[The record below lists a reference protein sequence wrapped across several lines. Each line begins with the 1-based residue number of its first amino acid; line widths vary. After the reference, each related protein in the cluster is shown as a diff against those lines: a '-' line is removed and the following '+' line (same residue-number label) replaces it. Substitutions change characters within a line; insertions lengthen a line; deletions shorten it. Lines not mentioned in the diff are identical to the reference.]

1 MHLSA
6 RPRLRT
12 GPSSSTAGRATSR
25 QPSAHN
31 GWIEIWLAGGAG
43 LVAVFGLHTLI
54 TLGAL
59 IRRLRQGGRETY
71 WAVLFTLAFIGF
83 SMSES
88 SILQQNDLTWVLFV
102 AASAKV
108 LAGERMPRL
117 PRD

>member
-1 MHLSA
+1 M
-6 RPRLRT
+6 
-12 GPSSSTAGRATSR
+12 
-25 QPSAHN
+25 
-31 GWIEIWLAGGAG
+31 G

-71 WAVLFTLAFIGF
+71 WAVLFVLAFIGF
-83 SMSES
+83 SVSES